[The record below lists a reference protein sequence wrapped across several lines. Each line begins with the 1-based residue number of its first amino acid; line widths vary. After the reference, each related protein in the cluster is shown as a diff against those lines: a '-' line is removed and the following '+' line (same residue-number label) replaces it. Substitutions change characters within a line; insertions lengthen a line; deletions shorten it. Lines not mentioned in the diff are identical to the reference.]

1 MTSKKHKFQI
11 TAEKFLE
18 SAGIAINGSNPWD
31 MTVHDDRLYAR
42 VFAEGS
48 LGLGEA
54 YMDGWWDSQQLDE
67 LIARCMAGRLTE
79 QIPRNLKT
87 LMLHAQAR
95 FANRQ
100 TKSRSFIAADVHYD
114 LGNDLFAGTFDSR
127 LTGSCG
133 YWAEADELDAAQDA
147 KLDLI
152 CKKIGLKQGDRVFD
166 IGCGWGAFMG
176 FAAEKYGAI
185 CEGVTVSKEQVSYIH
200 ERYAELPVKATLADY
215 RDAEGEFDHVVSM
228 GMFEHV
234 GPKNYRTYFE
244 TAHRLLK
251 EDGFFL
257 LHTIGGQAS
266 VSQIEPWL
274 DKYIFPNGVLP
285 SLKQV
290 GEAIE
295 GLFMVE
301 DLHNFGADYDR
312 TLMAWHHKF
321 ESNWPAL
328 SKNYDERFRRMWNYY
343 LLSCAGGFRARHI
356 QLWHFVLAKRGI
368 AGGYTS
374 VR

>member
-1 MTSKKHKFQI
+1 
-11 TAEKFLE
+11 
-18 SAGIAINGSNPWD
+18 
-31 MTVHDDRLYAR
+31 
-42 VFAEGS
+42 
-48 LGLGEA
+48 
-54 YMDGWWDSQQLDE
+54 
-67 LIARCMAGRLTE
+67 
-79 QIPRNLKT
+79 
-87 LMLHAQAR
+87 
-95 FANRQ
+95 
-100 TKSRSFIAADVHYD
+100 
-114 LGNDLFAGTFDSR
+114 
-127 LTGSCG
+127 
-133 YWAEADELDAAQDA
+133 
-147 KLDLI
+147 
-152 CKKIGLKQGDRVFD
+152 
-166 IGCGWGAFMG
+166 MG

-200 ERYAELPVKATLADY
+200 ERYAKLPVKATLADY

-266 VSQIEPWL
+266 VSQIESWL

-295 GLFMVE
+295 GLFMLE
-301 DLHNFGADYDR
+301 DLHNFGADYDK

-328 SKNYDERFRRMWNYY
+328 SKKYDERFRRMWNYY